1 MIYILG
7 ILTGLVLAILIL
19 LIETYL
25 VPRKKGVIQI
35 IERETQ
41 RLKPK
46 AKVFFPKTEEE
57 VAQESVISEHERK
70 GEGTPLVEL

>member
-1 MIYILG
+1 MMYILG
-7 ILTGLVLAILIL
+7 IITGLAIATLLL

-25 VPRKKGVIQI
+25 VPRKKGIIQI

-57 VAQESVISEHERK
+57 VAQDSVISGHERK
-70 GEGTPLVEL
+70 GEGTPLTEL